1 MMNEASICGL
11 EALTDE
17 NKYSILFHVSI
28 LLTALNNIWEVSEIV
43 WVRISF
49 HTCGKQVVSMTAHL
63 ELLNSSEYSAILFQ
77 NESL

>member
-28 LLTALNNIWEVSEIV
+28 LLTALNNIWDVSEIV
-43 WVRISF
+43 
-49 HTCGKQVVSMTAHL
+49 
-63 ELLNSSEYSAILFQ
+63 
-77 NESL
+77 